1 MITLDRDQ
9 LTNILAENINLFS
22 NFPVVENYCNIQN
35 LPQGAEGFRRLT
47 QEIEASK
54 DLYDLIARCISSE
67 FKIDKDNYIIENG
80 FQLSSLIAQKKVEI
94 SDGEKTWIQNIEKIE
109 EALKGACCSTR
120 HALVHEANACY
131 SDLINQCNDQWIFIK
146 NLKKSLN
153 VSKIT
158 FKLPDNSKKQ
168 V

>member
-22 NFPVVENYCNIQN
+22 NFPVVENYCNIHN
-35 LPQGAEGFRRLT
+35 LPQGSEGFRRLT

-54 DLYDLIARCISSE
+54 DLYGLIARCISSE
-67 FKIDKDNYIIENG
+67 FKIDKDNFIIENG

-120 HALVHEANACY
+120 HA
-131 SDLINQCNDQWIFIK
+131 SRKIK
-146 NLKKSLN
+146 TSG
-153 VSKIT
+153 SRRGWRRMGASSTCPSI
-158 FKLPDNSKKQ
+158 SRASRR
-168 V
+168 